1 MHLHCR
7 CIAGALQV
15 HCRCIAGAVQVHC
28 RSLQELIEASINSL
42 ARHLG
47 MNSLFNLVPINS
59 ENMGM

>member
-1 MHLHCR
+1 MQKIELICLG
-7 CIAGALQV
+7 IKGA
-15 HCRCIAGAVQVHC
+15 
-28 RSLQELIEASINSL
+28 LQELIEASINSL